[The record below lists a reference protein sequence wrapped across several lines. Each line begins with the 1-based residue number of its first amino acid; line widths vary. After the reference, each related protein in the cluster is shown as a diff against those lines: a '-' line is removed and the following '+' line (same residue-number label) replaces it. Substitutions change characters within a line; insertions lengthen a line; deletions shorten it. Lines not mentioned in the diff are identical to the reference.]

1 MYDENQREPAVWP
14 DTDNHTKF
22 HPDDD
27 EANYD
32 GWRRLD
38 KSRTYEGHYSV
49 LDSLNK
55 GIWTGFWADNDKRRR
70 QDNLAIYDAI
80 VDTLEL
86 TPFQREVGRNEF
98 DMLSLS
104 ELSEPGPDGINVYL
118 VATIVAAL
126 VIEWD
131 SEGRRLKSRRV
142 YHPNRKDNDELF
154 EALLSKFPYSD
165 STIRRCYGKV
175 RTRISL
181 FDRGKFPNPRLQ
193 SGLRTY
199 AQLGTAET
207 DKTDM

>member
-86 TPFQREVGRNEF
+86 TEFQQRVGRDEF
-98 DMLSLS
+98 DLLSLS
-104 ELSEPGPDGINVYL
+104 ELSSPGPDGIDVYL
-118 VATIVAAL
+118 VATAVAAL
-126 VIEWD
+126 VVKWD
-131 SEGRRLKSRRV
+131 TSERRLKTIRA
-142 YHPNRKDNDELF
+142 YHPKRKPENNDELF
-154 EALLSKFPYSD
+154 ESFLADFPYSKG
-165 STIRRCYGKV
+165 TIDRCYQKV
-175 RTRISL
+175 QDRMLI
-181 FDRGKFPNPRLQ
+181 FDGPKCPNPRLH
-193 SGLRTY
+193 SGLRAY
-199 AQLGTAET
+199 A
-207 DKTDM
+207 

>member
-1 MYDENQREPAVWP
+1 MYNENSREPTVWP

-49 LDSLNK
+49 LESLNK

-86 TPFQREVGRNEF
+86 TDFQRRVGRDEF
-98 DMLSLS
+98 DLLPLS
-104 ELSEPGPDGINVYL
+104 ELSSPGPDGIDVYL
-118 VATIVAAL
+118 IATVVAAL
-126 VIEWD
+126 VVKWD
-131 SEGRRLKSRRV
+131 TTERRLKTVRA
-142 YHPNRKDNDELF
+142 YHPKRKPENNDELF
-154 EALLSKFPYSD
+154 EAFLADFPYSKGTID
-165 STIRRCYGKV
+165 SCYQKV
-175 RTRISL
+175 Q
-181 FDRGKFPNPRLQ
+181 DRMLIFEGSKCPKPRLH
-193 SGLRTY
+193 SGFRTY
-199 AQLGTAET
+199 A
-207 DKTDM
+207 